1 MADAVERTELVP
13 GKTISRLLKGGW
25 HLAGGH
31 GAIDRAQAI
40 EDMAAFVEAGIT
52 TFDCADHYTGVEALI
67 GAFRAAY
74 PALAEDVQ
82 IHTKFVPDHDRLGN
96 VDRGYVEGIIDRSRQ
111 RLGVDALDLVQY
123 YWWDTDVPGYVET
136 AQMLAD
142 LRAAGKIAEIGV
154 TNFDVGRLQRLLD
167 ADIPIAANQIQYSPI
182 DLRSENGMVA
192 LCLEHDI
199 KLLCYGTVAG
209 GFFSADW
216 LGRPEP
222 MGPFE
227 NRSLTKYKLIIED
240 FGGWALFQEL
250 LGALRRV
257 GEHHDATIGQIA
269 ARWILDRPGVAGAI
283 VGATSTRHLA
293 ENLEIAAI
301 RLTAADM
308 AEIAAVTDRRT
319 GPLGDCYDLERDK
332 TGRHGSIMRYNQ
344 NEGRV

>member
-1 MADAVERTELVP
+1 
-13 GKTISRLLKGGW
+13 
-25 HLAGGH
+25 
-31 GAIDRAQAI
+31 
-40 EDMAAFVEAGIT
+40 
-52 TFDCADHYTGVEALI
+52 
-67 GAFRAAY
+67 
-74 PALAEDVQ
+74 
-82 IHTKFVPDHDRLGN
+82 
-96 VDRGYVEGIIDRSRQ
+96 
-111 RLGVDALDLVQY
+111 
-123 YWWDTDVPGYVET
+123 
-136 AQMLAD
+136 
-142 LRAAGKIAEIGV
+142 
-154 TNFDVGRLQRLLD
+154 
-167 ADIPIAANQIQYSPI
+167 
-182 DLRSENGMVA
+182 MVA